1 MTTTFS
7 RTRSLTTS
15 LLALSALTL
24 AGAAHAVTFTIGY
37 QKGGIPNILKALG
50 TLDKYAAQ
58 SIDFRWVLFTA
69 GPPLLEAANAG
80 AVDFGSV
87 GNAPGVFALAGGAD
101 LKYVAV
107 SVNHSDSTEAVIVP
121 QGSALQQVSD
131 LKGKRVGVARGS
143 SAHAFLYSVLKS
155 AGLTLSDVTVVPLL
169 PPDARPAFESG
180 SIDAWVV
187 WDPYLTTTVQAT
199 GARILRDHKGLGRGD
214 NYHLVPSAVLTNPEK
229 KRALQVLLAE
239 LENAATWA
247 NKNQSTVISQFSGEL
262 GIPKNVLEVTVPKS
276 VPFNIRPFRST
287 DLKPLQSLATAFR
300 EAGVLPRE
308 VTFGLQSYVTLP
320 TFKTTLVTL
329 GLK

>member
-1 MTTTFS
+1 MKI
-7 RTRSLTTS
+7 RVVS
-15 LLALSALTL
+15 LLTAALLGSS
-24 AGAAHAVTFTIGY
+24 AHAVTFTIGY

-58 SIDFRWVLFTA
+58 GIDFKWALFTA

-121 QGSALQQVSD
+121 KGSTLQSVSD
-131 LKGKRVGVARGS
+131 LKGKRIGVARGS
-143 SAHAFLYSVLKS
+143 SAHAFLYGVLKS
-155 AGLTLSDVTVVPLL
+155 AGLTFNDVTVVPLL

-180 SIDAWVV
+180 TIDAWVV
-187 WDPYLTTTVQAT
+187 WDPYLTATVQAT

-214 NYHLVPSAVLTNPEK
+214 SYDLVPSAVLANPEK
-229 KRALQVLLAE
+229 KRALQILLAE
-239 LENAATWA
+239 LENASTWA
-247 NKNQSTVISQFSGEL
+247 NKNQGTVIKQFSDEL
-262 GIPKNVLEVTVPKS
+262 GIPKSVLETTVPKS
-276 VPFNIRPFRST
+276 LPFNIRPFRST
-287 DLKPLQSLATAFR
+287 DIQPLQSLASAFR
-300 EAGVLPRE
+300 QVGVLPKD
-308 VTFGLQSYVTLP
+308 VTFGQESYVTLP
-320 TFKTTLVTL
+320 TFKTALATL

>member
-1 MTTTFS
+1 MKNR
-7 RTRSLTTS
+7 RTVSL
-15 LLALSALTL
+15 LTL
-24 AGAAHAVTFTIGY
+24 AALVSANAHALTFTIGY

-58 SIDFRWVLFTA
+58 GIDFKWALFTA

-121 QGSALQQVSD
+121 KGSALQAVSD

-143 SAHAFLYSVLKS
+143 SAHAFLYSALKG
-155 AGLTLSDVTVVPLL
+155 AGLSLSDVTVVPLL
-169 PPDARPAFESG
+169 PPDARPAFETG
-180 SIDAWVV
+180 AIDAWVV
-187 WDPYLTTTVQAT
+187 WDPFLTTTVQAT
-199 GARILRDHKGLGRGD
+199 GARILRDHKGLDRGD
-214 NYHLVPSAVLTNPEK
+214 SYHLVPSALLSNPEK
-229 KRALQVLLAE
+229 KRALQILLAE
-239 LENAATWA
+239 LENASTWA
-247 NKNQSTVISQFSGEL
+247 NKNQGTVISQFSTDL
-262 GIPKNVLEVTVPKS
+262 GIPKSVLEVTVPKG

-287 DLKPLQSLATAFR
+287 DVKPLQSLATAFR
-300 EAGVLPRE
+300 QAGVLPKD
-308 VTFGLQSYVTLP
+308 VTFGPQSYVTLP
-320 TFKTTLVTL
+320 TFKSALANL